1 MSKFIRENADLM
13 FLNNYQIKLLAA
25 ILMVIDHVGAV
36 FLPDVMALRVV
47 GRLSFP
53 LFVWLLVEGERHTR
67 NFEQYCV
74 RLLLLGII
82 SQPIYQILFASTRW
96 NILFMLLLGLVCLR
110 LVRVFPQW
118 QLLIWLLGATIAQ
131 FSPVEY
137 QGYGVL
143 AIAIISNF
151 KSSLLSWVGWIGL
164 HLGLLIFDP
173 GFGLFQLPAIASLLI
188 FQLADRHQG
197 RKARWFYLF
206 YPTHLVILWLIRE
219 GGISF

>member
-1 MSKFIRENADLM
+1 M
-13 FLNNYQIKLLAA
+13 FLNNYQLKLLAA
-25 ILMVIDHVGAV
+25 IFMVIDHVGAV
-36 FLPDVMALRVV
+36 FFPDVVVLRVV

-53 LFVWLLVEGERHTR
+53 IFIWLLVEGERHTR
-67 NFEQYCV
+67 NFEQYCI

-110 LVRVFPQW
+110 LVRVFPRW
-118 QLLIWLLGATIAQ
+118 QIPVWLLAATIAQ
-131 FSPVEY
+131 FSPIEY

-151 KSSLLSWVGWIGL
+151 KSNVLSWVGWIGM
-164 HLGLLIFDP
+164 HIGLLIFDP
-173 GFGLFQLPAIASLLI
+173 GFGLFQLPAIAAPLI
-188 FQLADRHQG
+188 LERADRHQG

-206 YPTHLVILWLIRE
+206 YPTHLVILWLIRTR
-219 GGISF
+219 GFNF